1 MNDAAPN
8 LRMNTARTLFESPRG
23 RRPQSYLAVTVAI
36 ALLAGCV
43 SRPDGPNL
51 VGEHRCER
59 FFIYSICIADRDR
72 SGGVDYI
79 YFGDD
84 FQVFMYTPEIETELR
99 AIEPFHPCAVQMSRE
114 TEALSSQLLYSDGLN
129 LSDRLSV
136 KGQLLRN
143 YRAAQPAVDA
153 CNAANNV
160 GGAGSPDI
168 GDEDPFLSDDDWDDD
183 WGEEG

>member
-1 MNDAAPN
+1 MIDAAPI
-8 LRMNTARTLFESPRG
+8 LRINTPRTFFGLRRG
-23 RRPQSYLAVTVAI
+23 RRSRSRLALTVAVT
-36 ALLAGCV
+36 LLGGCV

-59 FFIYSICIADRDR
+59 FFIYSICIADRDT

-84 FQVFMYTPEIETELR
+84 FQVFMYTPEIERELR
-99 AIEPFHPCAVQMSRE
+99 AVEPFHPCAVQMSRE
-114 TEALSSQLLYSDGLN
+114 TEELSSQLLYSDGLK

-153 CNAANNV
+153 CNAANNA
-160 GGAGSPDI
+160 GGTGSPDV
-168 GDEDPFLSDDDWDDD
+168 GDEDPFLSDDDWDED